1 LLLLSP
7 LVVAHQV
14 CLSFKMQGPGALQ
27 YYGLFWDE
35 AEDRHEEVLNYYI
48 VSELCAG
55 TLRDALYVTHPGF
68 RKRNFKEQIL
78 GESCAFLR
86 GKQKCVGNV
95 E

>member
-1 LLLLSP
+1 
-7 LVVAHQV
+7 
-14 CLSFKMQGPGALQ
+14 MQGPGALQ

-68 RKRNFKEQIL
+68 RKRNLKESRFWGKVVLFYGAFKKL
-78 GESCAFLR
+78 
-86 GKQKCVGNV
+86 CVGNV
-95 E
+95 EWVNI